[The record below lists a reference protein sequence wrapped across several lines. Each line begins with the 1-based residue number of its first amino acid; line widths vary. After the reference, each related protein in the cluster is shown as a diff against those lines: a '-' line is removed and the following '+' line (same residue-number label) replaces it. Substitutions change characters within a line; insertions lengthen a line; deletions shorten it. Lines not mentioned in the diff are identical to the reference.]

1 MNLNKLTL
9 ILTAFMSMVCF
20 NSFAQK
26 YSNPVD
32 VPIALSGGFGE
43 LRANHFHSGIDYKTL
58 QVINKPIYSIADGY
72 VSRISVSPSGYGLAL
87 YVTHEDT
94 GHTSVY
100 AHLNSFADNIAAYV
114 RKQQY
119 EKETFRIELYP
130 EKDMFPVTKGQQIA
144 LSGNTGS
151 SGGPHLHFE
160 VRDAITQDPLD
171 PLDFFKHT
179 VLDTQKPDLRRISF
193 YPQLGKG
200 VINGSNEP
208 IRINIAKNNQGT
220 PLAFGQTI
228 RAWGKIGV
236 GVEAYDKMNGQHNI
250 YGIKHVR
257 LFVDE
262 KKHFSQTIG
271 RYSFSNTSM
280 LNALIDY
287 EDWRKRRTFL
297 MKSFVLPGNKLNF
310 YDAVDNGYI
319 NINEERNYRMRYELE
334 DYHGNVLTYSFVIE
348 GVKQDIAVPEDKGY
362 YMSYIFRNYFVDSD
376 FVLDIP
382 RDNLYEDVFY
392 YHNKISSDEYLSDI
406 YKINDK
412 PVPLHNSAKM
422 WIKLKVDTLA
432 NKKQYGI
439 VDVTGRMS
447 WVGGIYKN
455 GGVETS
461 IGELGRQYAISYD
474 NVLPV
479 ITPVN
484 AASWKSNRKIQVRLS
499 DNLSGIAHF
508 RGTINGEYVLFK
520 HDMKSPVYTYT
531 FDEVVAKQSGALHFE
546 FVVTDGAGNVARYEY
561 DI

>member
-208 IRINIAKNNQGT
+208 IRINIAKNNQGA
-220 PLAFGQTI
+220 PLAVGQTI

-310 YDAVDNGYI
+310 YDTVDNGYI

-439 VDVTGRMS
+439 VDITGRMS

-461 IGELGRQYAISYD
+461 IGELGKQYAISYD

-531 FDEVVAKQSGALHFE
+531 FDEVVAKQSGTLHFE

>member
-208 IRINIAKNNQGT
+208 IRINIAKNNQGA
-220 PLAFGQTI
+220 PLAVGQTI

-310 YDAVDNGYI
+310 YDTVDNGYI

-531 FDEVVAKQSGALHFE
+531 FDEVVAKQSGTLHFE

>member
-208 IRINIAKNNQGT
+208 IRINIAKNNQGA
-220 PLAFGQTI
+220 PLAVGQTI

-262 KKHFSQTIG
+262 KKHFRQTIG

-310 YDAVDNGYI
+310 YDTVDNGYI

-392 YHNKISSDEYLSDI
+392 YHNKINSDDYLSDI

-461 IGELGRQYAISYD
+461 IGELGKQYAISYD

>member
-208 IRINIAKNNQGT
+208 IRINIAKNNQGA
-220 PLAFGQTI
+220 PLAVGQTI

-310 YDAVDNGYI
+310 YDTVDNGYI

-392 YHNKISSDEYLSDI
+392 YHNKINSDDYLSDI

-422 WIKLKVDTLA
+422 WIKLKVDTLS

-461 IGELGRQYAISYD
+461 IGELGKQYAISYD

-531 FDEVVAKQSGALHFE
+531 FDEVVAKQSGTLHFE

>member
-208 IRINIAKNNQGT
+208 IRINIAKNNQGA
-220 PLAFGQTI
+220 PLAVGQTI

-310 YDAVDNGYI
+310 YDTVDNGYI

-422 WIKLKVDTLA
+422 WIKLKVDTLS

-531 FDEVVAKQSGALHFE
+531 FDEVVAKQSGTLHFE

>member
-208 IRINIAKNNQGT
+208 IIINIAKNNQGA
-220 PLAFGQTI
+220 PLAVGQTI

-310 YDAVDNGYI
+310 YDTVDNGYI

-392 YHNKISSDEYLSDI
+392 YHNKINSDDYLSDI

-439 VDVTGRMS
+439 VDITGRMS

-531 FDEVVAKQSGALHFE
+531 FDEVVAKQSGTLHFE

>member
-171 PLDFFKHT
+171 PLDFFKNT

-208 IRINIAKNNQGT
+208 IRINIAKNNQGA
-220 PLAFGQTI
+220 PLAVGQTI

-310 YDAVDNGYI
+310 YDTVDNGYI

-422 WIKLKVDTLA
+422 WIKLKVDTLS

-461 IGELGRQYAISYD
+461 IGELGKQYAISYD

-561 DI
+561 EI

>member
-171 PLDFFKHT
+171 PLDFFKNT

-310 YDAVDNGYI
+310 YDTVDNGYI

-422 WIKLKVDTLA
+422 WIKLKVDTLS

-461 IGELGRQYAISYD
+461 IGELGKQYAISYD

>member
-208 IRINIAKNNQGT
+208 IRINIAKNNQGA
-220 PLAFGQTI
+220 PLAVGQTI

-310 YDAVDNGYI
+310 YDTVDNGYI

-422 WIKLKVDTLA
+422 WIKLKVDTLS

-461 IGELGRQYAISYD
+461 IGELGKQYAISYD

-531 FDEVVAKQSGALHFE
+531 FDEVVAKQSGTLHFE

>member
-208 IRINIAKNNQGT
+208 IRINIAKNNQGA
-220 PLAFGQTI
+220 PLAVGQTI

-310 YDAVDNGYI
+310 YDTVDNGYI

-392 YHNKISSDEYLSDI
+392 YHNKINSDDYLSDI

-439 VDVTGRMS
+439 VDITGRMS

-461 IGELGRQYAISYD
+461 IGELGKQYAISYD

>member
-208 IRINIAKNNQGT
+208 IRINIAKNNQGA
-220 PLAFGQTI
+220 PLAVGQTI

-461 IGELGRQYAISYD
+461 IGELGKQYAISYD

>member
-208 IRINIAKNNQGT
+208 IRINIAKNNQGA
-220 PLAFGQTI
+220 PLAVGQTI

-310 YDAVDNGYI
+310 YDTVDNGYI

-422 WIKLKVDTLA
+422 WIKLKVDTLS

-461 IGELGRQYAISYD
+461 IGELGKQYAISYD

-484 AASWKSNRKIQVRLS
+484 AAIWKSNRKIQVRLS

>member
-310 YDAVDNGYI
+310 YDTVDNGYI

-439 VDVTGRMS
+439 VDITGRMS

-461 IGELGRQYAISYD
+461 IGELGKQYAISYD

-531 FDEVVAKQSGALHFE
+531 FDEVVAKQSGTLHFE

>member
-208 IRINIAKNNQGT
+208 IRINIAKNNHGT

-310 YDAVDNGYI
+310 YDTVDNGYI

-392 YHNKISSDEYLSDI
+392 YHNKINSDDYLSDI

-439 VDVTGRMS
+439 VDITGRMS
-447 WVGGIYKN
+447 WVGGTYKN

-531 FDEVVAKQSGALHFE
+531 FDEVIAKQSGALHFE
-546 FVVTDGAGNVARYEY
+546 FVITDGAGNVARYEY

>member
-208 IRINIAKNNQGT
+208 IRINIAKNNQGA
-220 PLAFGQTI
+220 PLAVGQTI

-310 YDAVDNGYI
+310 YDTVDNGYI

-348 GVKQDIAVPEDKGY
+348 GVKQDITVPEDKGY

-439 VDVTGRMS
+439 VDITGRMS

-461 IGELGRQYAISYD
+461 IGELGKQYAISYD

>member
-20 NSFAQK
+20 NSFPQK

-461 IGELGRQYAISYD
+461 IGELGKQYAISYD

>member
-208 IRINIAKNNQGT
+208 IRINIAKNNQGA
-220 PLAFGQTI
+220 PLAVGQTI

-310 YDAVDNGYI
+310 YDTVDNGYI

-392 YHNKISSDEYLSDI
+392 YHNKISSDDYLSDI

-439 VDVTGRMS
+439 VDITGRMS
-447 WVGGIYKN
+447 WVGGTYKN

-461 IGELGRQYAISYD
+461 IGELGKQYAISYD

>member
-208 IRINIAKNNQGT
+208 IRINIAKNNQGA
-220 PLAFGQTI
+220 PLAVGQTI

-392 YHNKISSDEYLSDI
+392 YHNKINSDEYLSDI

-439 VDVTGRMS
+439 VDITGRMS

-461 IGELGRQYAISYD
+461 IGELGKQYAISYD

>member
-1 MNLNKLTL
+1 
-9 ILTAFMSMVCF
+9 MSMVCF

-208 IRINIAKNNQGT
+208 IRINIAKNNQGA
-220 PLAFGQTI
+220 PLAVGQTI

-447 WVGGIYKN
+447 WVGVIYKN

-531 FDEVVAKQSGALHFE
+531 FDEVVAKQSGTLHFE

>member
-72 VSRISVSPSGYGLAL
+72 VSRISVSPSGYGLSL
-87 YVTHEDT
+87 YVTHEET

-310 YDAVDNGYI
+310 YDTVDNGYI

-392 YHNKISSDEYLSDI
+392 YHNKINSDEYLSDI

-422 WIKLKVDTLA
+422 WIKLKVDTLS

-531 FDEVVAKQSGALHFE
+531 FDEVVAKQSGTLHFE

>member
-72 VSRISVSPSGYGLAL
+72 VSRISVSPSGYGLSL
-87 YVTHEDT
+87 YVTHEET

-531 FDEVVAKQSGALHFE
+531 FDEVVAKQSGTLHFE

>member
-208 IRINIAKNNQGT
+208 IRINIAKNNQGA
-220 PLAFGQTI
+220 PLAVGQTI

-310 YDAVDNGYI
+310 YDTVDNGYI

>member
-208 IRINIAKNNQGT
+208 IRINIAKNNQGA
-220 PLAFGQTI
+220 PLAVGQTI

-310 YDAVDNGYI
+310 YDTVDNGYI

-439 VDVTGRMS
+439 VDITGRMS

-461 IGELGRQYAISYD
+461 IGELGKQYAISYD

>member
-208 IRINIAKNNQGT
+208 IRINIAKNNQGA
-220 PLAFGQTI
+220 PLAVGQTI

-310 YDAVDNGYI
+310 YDTVDNGYI

-392 YHNKISSDEYLSDI
+392 YHNKISSDDYLSDI

-439 VDVTGRMS
+439 VDITGRMS

-461 IGELGRQYAISYD
+461 IGELGKQYAISYD

>member
-208 IRINIAKNNQGT
+208 IRINIAKNNQGA
-220 PLAFGQTI
+220 PLAVGQTI

-310 YDAVDNGYI
+310 YDTVDNGYI

-439 VDVTGRMS
+439 VDITGRMS

-531 FDEVVAKQSGALHFE
+531 FDEVVAKQSGTLHFE

>member
-461 IGELGRQYAISYD
+461 IGELGKQYAISYD

-531 FDEVVAKQSGALHFE
+531 FDEVVAKQSGTLHFE

>member
-20 NSFAQK
+20 NSFPQK

-208 IRINIAKNNQGT
+208 IRINIAKNNQGA
-220 PLAFGQTI
+220 PLAVGQTI

-531 FDEVVAKQSGALHFE
+531 FDEVVAKQSGTLHFE

>member
-20 NSFAQK
+20 NSFPQK

-461 IGELGRQYAISYD
+461 IGELGKQYAISYD

-531 FDEVVAKQSGALHFE
+531 FDEVVAKQSGTLHFE

>member
-208 IRINIAKNNQGT
+208 IRINIAKNNQGA
-220 PLAFGQTI
+220 PLAVGQTI

-439 VDVTGRMS
+439 VDITGRMS

-461 IGELGRQYAISYD
+461 IGELGKQYAISYD

-531 FDEVVAKQSGALHFE
+531 FDEVVAKQSGTLHFE

>member
-208 IRINIAKNNQGT
+208 IRINIAKNNQGA
-220 PLAFGQTI
+220 PLAVGQTI

-310 YDAVDNGYI
+310 YDTVDNGYI

-461 IGELGRQYAISYD
+461 IGELGKQYAISYD

-531 FDEVVAKQSGALHFE
+531 FDEVVAKQSGTLHFE

>member
-87 YVTHEDT
+87 YVTHEET

-208 IRINIAKNNQGT
+208 IRINIAKNNQGA
-220 PLAFGQTI
+220 PLAVGQTI

-422 WIKLKVDTLA
+422 WIKLKVDTLS

-461 IGELGRQYAISYD
+461 IGELGKQYAISYD

-531 FDEVVAKQSGALHFE
+531 FDEVVAKQSGTLHFE

>member
-208 IRINIAKNNQGT
+208 IRINIAKNNQGA
-220 PLAFGQTI
+220 PLAVGQTI

-310 YDAVDNGYI
+310 YDTVDNGYI

-422 WIKLKVDTLA
+422 WIKLKVDTLS

-439 VDVTGRMS
+439 VDITGRMS

-461 IGELGRQYAISYD
+461 IGELGKQYAISYD

>member
-208 IRINIAKNNQGT
+208 IRINIAKNNQGA
-220 PLAFGQTI
+220 PLAVGQTI

-461 IGELGRQYAISYD
+461 IGELGKQYAISYD

-531 FDEVVAKQSGALHFE
+531 FDEVVAKQSGTLHFE

>member
-208 IRINIAKNNQGT
+208 IRINIAKNNQGA
-220 PLAFGQTI
+220 PLAVGQTI

-310 YDAVDNGYI
+310 YDTVDNGYI

-392 YHNKISSDEYLSDI
+392 YHNKINSDDYLSDI

-531 FDEVVAKQSGALHFE
+531 FDEVVAKQSGTLHFE